1 MDKKCRI
8 WALVLFA
15 FLTCPGMGQQVEAAQ
30 TQMTEV
36 TAEITDLS
44 KAFRVILKGATKEFI
59 AGYVVDEAFLMW
71 VSVNYGDEAIV
82 TLAGR
87 VLDEETS
94 ADTWYEVT
102 GESIHVLW
110 LKFCQDTGFY
120 GYQLE
125 NVYWKECADEK
136 ETVISFTGDFNF
148 AEDWC
153 TTEYMKTQPGGIYDC
168 FSKELLEIMNQSDIL
183 VMNNEFTYTD
193 SKEAVWGK
201 DYVFR
206 AEPEMAELLSVFGAD
221 AVTLANNH
229 VFDYGEQGLS
239 DTLVHLTEYGMPYL
253 GAGENI
259 KEASKI
265 LYFVANGRKIAMVNA
280 TEIERTTQYTREA
293 SDTYNGVLKTQNT
306 GRMVSVIEEAKKR
319 SDYVIVVVHWGT
331 EGALY
336 PDNSQRY
343 LTEQFVEAGAD
354 AIIGGHP
361 HRLQGASYVKGVPVA
376 YSLGNFWF
384 SDAALYTTVA
394 QIVIRED
401 GSLRL
406 KYLPCIQK
414 DLTTSLIT
422 DQAEK
427 EEFNRYLAAISSDV
441 WIDQEGNVYDKYA
454 ETDVDVQ
461 SMLDADTCTTE
472 LRGYMD
478 NEGNAIDIV
487 GNLK

>member
-8 WALVLFA
+8 CALTMLA
-15 FLTCPGMGQQVEAAQ
+15 FLICPGMGQRVEAAQ
-30 TQMTEV
+30 TQMTEE
-36 TAEITDLS
+36 TAEITDLT

-71 VSVNYGDEAIV
+71 ISANYGNEAII

-87 VLDEETS
+87 VLDEQ
-94 ADTWYEVT
+94 ADSDIWHEVT

-110 LKFCQDTGFY
+110 LKFCQDTGFQS
-120 GYQLE
+120 YQLE

-153 TTEYMKTQPGGIYDC
+153 TTEYMKSQPEGIYDC
-168 FSKELLEIMNQSDIL
+168 FSEELLEIMNQSDIM
-183 VMNNEFTYTD
+183 VMNNEFTYTA
-193 SKEAVWGK
+193 SKAAIWGK

-206 AEPEMAELLSVFGAD
+206 AKPEMAELLSVFGAD

-229 VFDYGEQGLS
+229 VYDYGEKGLS
-239 DTLVHLTEYGMPYL
+239 DTLIHLKENEIPYS
-253 GAGENI
+253 GAGENS

-265 LYFVANGRKIAMVNA
+265 LYFVANGRKIALVSA

-293 SDTYNGVLKTQNT
+293 TDTHNGVLKTLNPEKFI
-306 GRMVSVIEEAKKR
+306 SVIREADKH
-319 SDYVIVVVHWGT
+319 SDYVIAVVHWGT

-343 LTEQFVEAGAD
+343 LTEQFVEAGVD

-361 HRLQGASYVKGVPVA
+361 HRLQGAGYVKGVPVA

-394 QIVIRED
+394 QLVIAED

-422 DQAEK
+422 DEAEK
-427 EEFNRYLAAISSDV
+427 EEFNHYLAAISSDV
-441 WIDQEGNVYDKYA
+441 WIDREGNVYDKYA